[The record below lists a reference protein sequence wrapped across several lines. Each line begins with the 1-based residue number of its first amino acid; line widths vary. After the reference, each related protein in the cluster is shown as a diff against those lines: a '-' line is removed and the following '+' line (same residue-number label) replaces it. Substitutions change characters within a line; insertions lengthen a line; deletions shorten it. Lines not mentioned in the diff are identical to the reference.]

1 VSGEVAGG
9 AQSAVTKLGF
19 GPIGL
24 PGWDGFDPSRSRGGG
39 WRDQWRSYR
48 TAVRLGW
55 EIEANWTD
63 PLLFFIH
70 SVAQPVSAVLILIV
84 MLEVVG
90 GAASRELRGLVVTGS
105 ALWSIV
111 LSGVGGL
118 AWSVLDDRETYR
130 MLRYVYVSPADFRVV
145 LLGRGTARIGVG
157 AVSASI
163 TLAVGIALLGIPFD
177 PGRVNWPLLAVAMVL
192 GLAAILAGGFLMAAV
207 CLHARQEAW
216 SYPEAAAGLL
226 FVVSG
231 AIFPLAVLPSALQV
245 IGLATPITWWLAA
258 VRLAMFPD
266 GPSSV
271 VGAETVWAAIAG
283 PMAPDPGQI
292 LFAQLMTGAGF
303 VLVAAMAFRTSQR
316 RAKDLGLLDQT
327 TGS

>member
-9 AQSAVTKLGF
+9 APSAPKLGF
-19 GPIGL
+19 RPIGL
-24 PGWDGFDPSRSRGGG
+24 PGWDDFDPSRSRGRG
-39 WRDQWRSYR
+39 WRDEWRSYT

-63 PLLFFIH
+63 PLFFFIH
-70 SVAQPVSAVLILIV
+70 SVAQPVSAALILIV

-111 LSGVGGL
+111 LAGVGGL

-130 MLRYVYVSPADFRVV
+130 MLRYVYVSPADFHVV

-157 AVSASI
+157 AVAASI
-163 TLAVGIALLGIPFD
+163 TLGVGIALLGIPFD
-177 PGRVNWPLLAVAMVL
+177 PSRVNWPLLVVAMGL

-216 SYPEAAAGLL
+216 SYPEAAASLL
-226 FVVSG
+226 FLVSG
-231 AIFPLAVLPSALQV
+231 AVFPLAVLPSALQIV
-245 IGLATPITWWLAA
+245 GLATPITWWLAA
-258 VRLAMFPD
+258 VRLAVFPD
-266 GPSSV
+266 GPSSI
-271 VGAETVWAAIAG
+271 VGAQTWAAIAG
-283 PMAPDPGQI
+283 PMPPEPGQI
-292 LFAQLMTGAGF
+292 VLAQLLTSAGF
-303 VLVAAMAFRTSQR
+303 VLVAAMAFRRSQR